1 MTVTVLHFHFTIP
14 SQVASKEEMISSI
27 ESELHSVQSGDAK
40 VQVEFLVT
48 KNSNLAFELKT
59 LRERIA
65 EFEEA
70 AEKDKEK
77 VVKNLKSALAKTR
90 QELEEKK
97 KMLEELK
104 ARLAVLPQGCLL
116 VMFSL
121 KEKLSKS

>member
-1 MTVTVLHFHFTIP
+1 
-14 SQVASKEEMISSI
+14 MIGSI
-27 ESELHSVQSGDAK
+27 ESELHAVQSGDAK
-40 VQVEFLVT
+40 GQVEFLVT
-48 KNSNLAFELKT
+48 KNSNLSFEVKT

-104 ARLAVLPQGCLL
+104 ARLAVLLQVCLL